1 MPGINSV
8 NASRTTANSAG
19 KYPDNSPSSCTG
31 TRSPFAGPHVIRS
44 TGATATPGI
53 FPTNPTPTPAK
64 YGRYRSEF
72 TPANATVSKHS
83 SNNVTRLAISKSPP

>member
-1 MPGINSV
+1 MLGINSV

-19 KYPDNSPSSCTG
+19 KCPANSPSNCTG
-31 TRSPFAGPHVIRS
+31 TRSPFAGPHVKRS

-64 YGRYRSEF
+64 YGKYRSEF
-72 TPANATVSKHS
+72 SPAKATVSKHS
-83 SNNVTRLAISKSPP
+83 SSSVTRLAISKSPP